1 LGKIFDVLV
10 IVEFKGWDAS
20 PEHAPAHNA
29 S

>member
-1 LGKIFDVLV
+1 VDFLV
-10 IVEFKGWDAS
+10 EEFKGWDAS